1 MGEGSLGKTDILIE
15 ERVLYQEVRFAEL
28 PITLASRQ
36 HTLTDSPTEKTD
48 VAYIEQVVSEEWC
61 TMIKNSP
68 PPLEHR
74 LGF

>member
-48 VAYIEQVVSEEWC
+48 VAYIEQVVSEKWC
-61 TMIKNSP
+61 TKIKKQSTTV
-68 PPLEHR
+68 ET
-74 LGF
+74 